1 MSLWPL
7 AWILPAAVAAGFCMA
22 ALLRAGDD
30 GQSGGGAA
38 DDNTEED
45 R

>member
-1 MSLWPL
+1 MNILHL
-7 AWILPAAVAAGFCMA
+7 IWIVPAAAAAGFCMA

-30 GQSGGGAA
+30 GQSGGEAA
-38 DDNTEED
+38 DDKTKGD

>member
-1 MSLWPL
+1 MNILHL
-7 AWILPAAVAAGFCMA
+7 IWIVPAAAAAGFCMA

-30 GQSGGGAA
+30 GQSGGEAA
-38 DDNTEED
+38 DDKMKGD

>member
-1 MSLWPL
+1 MSLWHL

-22 ALLRAGDD
+22 ALLCAGD
-30 GQSGGGAA
+30 GGKSGGSAA
-38 DDNTEED
+38 DDKTEED